1 MADLKKRIG
10 TMIPRC
16 QKVVDATEFSGM
28 HYIADRMAHNDFG
41 HLSQIPLAKSLGD
54 KKYTRVVTTNDLAR
68 WVRDERPDDPFGKQ
82 YSEEVKRWSYDTP
95 LEEVIDIVANHG
107 YVIVTSEDGGRD
119 HILTYTE
126 VIREL
131 AST

>member
-1 MADLKKRIG
+1 MADLKKKIG
-10 TMIPRC
+10 TMVPWD
-16 QKVVDATEFSGM
+16 QKVVHAGELASM
-28 HYIADRMAHNDFG
+28 HYIAGLMANDYPG
-41 HLSQIPLAKSLGD
+41 YHLSQIPLFDSNIR
-54 KKYTRVVTTNDLAR
+54 YTHVVTTNGLAQ
-68 WVRDERPDDPFGKQ
+68 WVELGRPIDDTALKH
-82 YSEEVKRWSYDTP
+82 SEEVQPLPYDTL
-95 LEEVIDIVANHG
+95 LEAIIGTVANHG